1 MTFVT
6 RNDSVSA
13 AVWRIT
19 GEGDRPMGEKPA
31 GWPWQCGGPESGD
44 KEKLKTMGCSRTLT
58 RETIEVASDMPLG
71 AFIISGHERRLN
83 ERFQSEGWESL

>member
-6 RNDSVSA
+6 WNDSVSA

-44 KEKLKTMGCSRTLT
+44 KEKLKTMGRSRTLT
-58 RETIEVASDMPLG
+58 RETIEVASDVPLG
-71 AFIISGHERRLN
+71 TSPKRKVSKRGLGISLKY
-83 ERFQSEGWESL
+83 